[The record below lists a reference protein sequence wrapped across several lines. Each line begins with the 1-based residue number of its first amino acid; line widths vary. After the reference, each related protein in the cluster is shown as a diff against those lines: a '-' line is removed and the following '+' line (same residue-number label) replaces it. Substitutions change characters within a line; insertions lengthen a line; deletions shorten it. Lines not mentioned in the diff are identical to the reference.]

1 MLTVLRITKTMMVA
15 NAKTSN
21 ATRVAMMKYKKVL
34 LVAPSLLETLSS
46 FTCMADSWE
55 SFI

>member
-1 MLTVLRITKTMMVA
+1 MLTVLRITKTMTVA

-34 LVAPSLLETLSS
+34 LVAPSLLETVPS
-46 FTCMADSWE
+46 FTCMADS
-55 SFI
+55 